1 MIATLGSLLLVLLL
15 AMGMPVALA
24 MAVSGVAGLFAV
36 GGLDLVMGMIKSS
49 TISSV
54 NSYELITI
62 PMFILMAEFI
72 IKSRIADELF
82 DATVVWVGRVPGGL
96 GVAVVL
102 AGAMFGAI
110 SGSSTA
116 SAATLSSTAI
126 PAMMRQGYSLR
137 TAGALV
143 AITGTL
149 AILIPPSIA
158 LVLYAI
164 IADVSVG
171 KLLIAGMVPGIL
183 VVLALVGLTVAMSL
197 LRPKAIPSGHPYRWS
212 EKISVLRVTLPMLIL
227 FGAVTGVL
235 YAGVATPT
243 EASAMGAFAALVLG
257 AVQGRLSLRDA
268 GRALLNAARVSC
280 MIAFI
285 ILGAHIF
292 GYFFTLTQTTTA
304 IASWVGGLDVSSY
317 VILLVIL
324 VIYLILGCFLD
335 QIAILILTVPVML
348 PVVVSLGFDP
358 IWFGVMVVM
367 VAEVGMITPPLGL
380 NVFVVARYTG
390 QPVHEIFAGILPFF
404 LCMMGMVLLLG
415 LMPEI
420 VLWLPNQMPN

>member
-15 AMGMPVALA
+15 AMGMPVAFA
-24 MAVSGVAGLFAV
+24 MAVAGVAGLFAV
-36 GGLDLVMGMIKSS
+36 GGLDLVMGMVKSS

-72 IKSRIADELF
+72 IISRIADELF

-183 VVLALVGLTVAMSL
+183 AVLALVGLTVTMSL
-197 LRPKAIPSGHPYRWS
+197 LRPKAVPAGRPYRWS
-212 EKISVLRVTLPMLIL
+212 EKVSVLRVTLPMLIL

-243 EASAMGAFAALVLG
+243 EASAMGAFAALLLG
-257 AVQGRLSLRDA
+257 LVQRRLSLRNA
-268 GRALLNAARVSC
+268 GRALVNAARVSC

-304 IASWVGGLDVSSY
+304 IANWVGALDVSSY

-348 PVVVSLGFDP
+348 PVVVALGFDP

-404 LCMMGMVLLLG
+404 LCMLGMVLLLG

-420 VLWLPNQMPN
+420 VLWLPNQMSN

>member
-15 AMGMPVALA
+15 AMGMPVAFA
-24 MAVSGVAGLFAV
+24 MAVAGVAGLFAV
-36 GGLDLVMGMIKSS
+36 GGLDLVMGMVKSS

-72 IKSRIADELF
+72 IISRIADELF

-183 VVLALVGLTVAMSL
+183 AVLALVGLTVAMSL
-197 LRPKAIPSGHPYRWS
+197 LRPKALPAGRPYRWS
-212 EKISVLRVTLPMLIL
+212 EKVSVLRVTLPMLIL

-243 EASAMGAFAALVLG
+243 EASAMGAFAALLLG
-257 AVQGRLSLRDA
+257 LAQRRLSLRNA
-268 GRALLNAARVSC
+268 GRALVNAARVSC

-348 PVVVSLGFDP
+348 PVVVALGFDP

-404 LCMMGMVLLLG
+404 LCMLGMVLLLG

-420 VLWLPNQMPN
+420 VLWLPNQMSN

>member
-15 AMGMPVALA
+15 AMGMPVAFA
-24 MAVSGVAGLFAV
+24 MAVAGVAGLFAV
-36 GGLDLVMGMIKSS
+36 GGLDLVMGMVKSS

-72 IKSRIADELF
+72 IISRIADELF

-183 VVLALVGLTVAMSL
+183 AVLALVGLTVTMSL
-197 LRPKAIPSGHPYRWS
+197 LRPKAVPAGHPYRWS
-212 EKISVLRVTLPMLIL
+212 EKVSVLRVTLPMLIL

-243 EASAMGAFAALVLG
+243 EASAMGAVAALVLG
-257 AVQGRLSLRDA
+257 VVQGRLSLRNA
-268 GRALLNAARVSC
+268 GRALVNAARVSC

-304 IASWVGGLDVSSY
+304 IANWIGGLDVSSY
-317 VILLVIL
+317 MILLVIL

-348 PVVVSLGFDP
+348 PVVVALGFDP

-404 LCMMGMVLLLG
+404 LCMLGMVLLLG
-415 LMPEI
+415 LMPE
-420 VLWLPNQMPN
+420 

>member
-15 AMGMPVALA
+15 AMGMPVAFA
-24 MAVSGVAGLFAV
+24 MAVAGVAGLFAV
-36 GGLDLVMGMIKSS
+36 GGLDLVMGMVKSS

-72 IKSRIADELF
+72 IISRIADELF

-183 VVLALVGLTVAMSL
+183 AVLALVGLTVTMSL
-197 LRPKAIPSGHPYRWS
+197 LRPKAVPAGHPYRWS
-212 EKISVLRVTLPMLIL
+212 EKVSVLRVTLPMLIL

-243 EASAMGAFAALVLG
+243 EASAMGAVAALVLG
-257 AVQGRLSLRDA
+257 VVQGRLSLRNA
-268 GRALLNAARVSC
+268 GRALVNAARVSC

-304 IASWVGGLDVSSY
+304 IANWIGGLDVSSY
-317 VILLVIL
+317 MILLVIL

-348 PVVVSLGFDP
+348 PVVVALGFDP

-404 LCMMGMVLLLG
+404 LCMLGMVLLLG

-420 VLWLPNQMPN
+420 VLWLPNQMSN